1 MVDLFS
7 VLPYLLAFI
16 IAAIVAHLEL
26 IFTLYPNTHFL
37 IRNRMLKA
45 YYLAFYG
52 IIGVAFYWLLIF
64 TGVSVTLQN
73 KSVDN
78 PYIQAVIVGFISKG
92 ISDLSLFKMPFGDN
106 AQPIGIK
113 TITEPIQKSILI
125 KIDQEESNSLREYV
139 TAPNVCCNDSTDA
152 LRKIGANLPT
162 KATAADRAAYKKD
175 VGDLMKLFDEE
186 VDAGIDPER
195 AAERAAEIDQA
206 KKDVALEKY
215 LKDFGKRSFDR
226 VFISQR

>member
-1 MVDLFS
+1 MVDLFPF
-7 VLPYLLAFI
+7 LPYLLAFTV
-16 IAAIVAHLEL
+16 AAVVAHLEL

-37 IRNRMLKA
+37 IKNRMLKC

-52 IIGVAFYWLLIF
+52 VIGVAFYWLLIF
-64 TGVSVTLQN
+64 TGASVTLQD
-73 KSVDN
+73 KIVEN

-139 TAPNVCCNDSTDA
+139 TAPNVCCKNPNDA
-152 LRKIGANLPT
+152 LHKIVANLPT
-162 KATAADRAAYKKD
+162 KATAADRIAYKRD
-175 VGDLMKLFDEE
+175 VIDLMKLFDEE
-186 VDAGIDPER
+186 TTEVIDPNK
-195 AAERAAEIDQA
+195 AVEIDLA
-206 KKDVALEKY
+206 KKNAALEKF

-226 VFISQR
+226 VFINQR